1 MELEDL
7 KKAWSEYDNKLS
19 ENLKT
24 NNELLKK
31 MNLNNAKS
39 SMDTPKRYEMINVV
53 LGFVFVL
60 LVINYVIK
68 FSSDYK
74 LLISGIL
81 TSIWAISSF
90 ILSVRLLNSVTKVD
104 FNKDSILK
112 IQKQLIEYKK
122 RFFGAKRFMTFTGP
136 LFVIVSVPLISRVL
150 AGVDIFKLPGV
161 YFIAVAMA
169 LLIGYPVSV
178 WINKNWYENKII
190 DTDRFLDELNSFEKE
205 K

>member
-24 NNELLKK
+24 NNELLKR

-39 SMDTPKRYEMINVV
+39 SMDTPRRYEMVNVV
-53 LGFVFVL
+53 LGFAFIL

-81 TSIWAISSF
+81 TSLWAISSF

-122 RFFGAKRFMTFTGP
+122 KFFGAKRFMTFTGP

-150 AGVDIFKLPGV
+150 VGVDIFKFPGV
-161 YFIAVAMA
+161 YIIAVAMA

-190 DTDRFLDELNSFEKE
+190 DTDKFLDELNSFEKE

>member
-1 MELEDL
+1 MELEDF

-24 NNELLKK
+24 NNELLKR

-39 SMDTPKRYEMINVV
+39 SMDTPRRYEMVNVV
-53 LGFVFVL
+53 LGFAFIL

-81 TSIWAISSF
+81 TSLWAISSF

-122 RFFGAKRFMTFTGP
+122 KFFGAKRFMTFTGP

-150 AGVDIFKLPGV
+150 VGVDIFKFPSV
-161 YFIAVAMA
+161 YIIAVAMA

-190 DTDRFLDELNSFEKE
+190 DTDKFLDELNSFEKE

>member
-1 MELEDL
+1 M
-7 KKAWSEYDNKLS
+7 
-19 ENLKT
+19 
-24 NNELLKK
+24 
-31 MNLNNAKS
+31 LNRRWIR
-39 SMDTPKRYEMINVV
+39 PKRYEMVNVA
-53 LGFVFVL
+53 LGFAFVL
-60 LVINYVIK
+60 LVVNYGIK

-122 RFFGAKRFMTFTGP
+122 RFFGTKRFMTFTGP
-136 LFVIVSVPLISRVL
+136 LFVIVSIPLISKVL
-150 AGVDIFKLPGV
+150 AGVDIFKFPVV
-161 YFIAVAMA
+161 YFIAVAMT

-190 DTDRFLDELNSFEKE
+190 DADRFLDELNSFGKE